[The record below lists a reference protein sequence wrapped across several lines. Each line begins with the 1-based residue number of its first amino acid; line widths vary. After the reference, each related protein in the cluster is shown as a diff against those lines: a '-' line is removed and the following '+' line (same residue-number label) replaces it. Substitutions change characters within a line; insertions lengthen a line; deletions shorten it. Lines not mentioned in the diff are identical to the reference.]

1 MLSKRVAAIWGP
13 LAVGLIVLALM
24 AASGTGLAWQQ
35 PTATVSEST
44 AVSSPIAVSGT
55 VTGPAGPV
63 AGATMFYLSPCNQ
76 EFGNTVETDAT
87 GHYTFTLESSA
98 EVCIVAVPPL
108 PTKLAQAQQ
117 RITVTQDT
125 SRVDFAVEPGRLLSG
140 RVVDQNGRPAP
151 VPMPG
156 NIPWK
161 LMPMLYDYWD
171 GSEEWRRWWLVF
183 NEFSE
188 FTLFLPSGQYFM
200 TAIDPF
206 PGVDLRDGDV
216 SFWEVVA
223 DVPPQNQAL
232 PRNITYD
239 EPPPLAELITISP
252 PDESGQVH
260 VTGLASAV
268 PGDVP
273 YLRLV
278 NLFTGDF
285 ANVPVAPDGSFEADI
300 HAPYGSAL
308 HLRTGY
314 WSEFYWAEA
323 TGTTLWVYPP
333 DAGSGETG
341 VPNLLGGYP
350 SNPEQVRDSGTGDI
364 LYYLTGRAGNGGW
377 WAGTGSIHT
386 VFTTGDVLSTT
397 LTVTITSPA
406 IDECFDSG
414 DIWLRAVLNLE
425 PFFDADGWPR
435 QRVNRG
441 MSTLVAPTGVPIENN
456 PLWRHSF
463 YTPLTIQDQV
473 QLTAAHRISHTLQV
487 SFDLSGIIPPDL
499 PTGHYRPALYLR
511 MNEVGGDPFLG
522 RLYSTPLL
530 SVPEDE
536 APPRLEVTFGENF
549 GAYYLPMIKVGDPAP
564 PRLIWHLLT
573 NTFSNGVRGVTARE
587 DRGHFALSNRIAYQ
601 TDHLIV
607 PRLEE
612 HSRLPITYRLEP
624 FLPTV
629 SWSIAPEPIPPM
641 IPFAFPSGQLHVA
654 VQRPDGA
661 VDDLGT
667 AAFRQAHHGMPEPRY
682 QYYIGSDRTLQ
693 RLYEVTTLSP
703 QFEYQFPL
711 YGRYLIT
718 MTGTLDDIWGNT
730 YQGGGT
736 YEVYVAEPLDLE
748 GVFSGTPFEVGDA
761 LSPAV
766 VVQPAVPATVTI
778 QFRLYPD
785 SDPAQAITHTLT
797 GRANRFGYFYPLVN
811 WETGK
816 LVNWLP
822 GNQFTSLPIYQ
833 FTTPGEYVLN
843 VTAQYW
849 DETGTLWMASTRG
862 AGVVETPASSL
873 VGHGQRG
880 VTKLMDNR
888 PQWFFLS
895 QIHPD
900 GLKENAPDVPEDQ
913 AVMVLYPYQYGDV
926 LWVADLNNSII
937 GEVTAQDTEGSFADL
952 VLSRAWQS
960 KNPTNHLPG
969 LEIPERVAVNEI
981 PMFNTTPTGLDPALF
996 PEAVDQ
1002 WGYFYLSAQRPG
1014 ISVRGYIGQAW
1025 FYRTYWSTDYKYD
1038 RQFGHGRQGD
1048 LENDIKLQFGGGVVR
1063 LLGDDRN
1070 EYLGYASTE
1079 ILIRPG
1085 TEEGNRCFP
1094 PFEGAAGGPDG
1105 GPLLTLKGEDI
1116 NLFITPTGVRPG
1128 TVLEVGDTFSFSGV
1142 IWPNLASR
1150 VWITATAPSGAP
1162 HLIHGQA
1169 NKYGYFYAPDG
1180 DGLASHAIVGE
1191 PGRWTV
1197 DVHLVHDGYTSA
1209 GNPVPPYPTGDLL
1222 GSRDGQFYVYVVE
1235 RDAPPLSLNVPSDQF
1250 LSGPVP
1256 VLFSGTIPSGWQNVT
1271 GTFTAIMSGYI
1282 LEEGELA
1289 IEGDTPSTSSGR
1301 RFSYTFDPLRLHG
1314 DFPNLDVIEPEG
1326 SAALADTFTFSFLL
1340 SGQENGGRTRHRART
1355 VTLQGQRLMAL
1366 SSESQPGRRVYLPLI
1381 LRQLEGL
1388 VLR

>member
-1 MLSKRVAAIWGP
+1 MNRHLIWFVI
-13 LAVGLIVLALM
+13 VGLALM
-24 AASGTGLAWQQ
+24 WLWQARPATMQ
-35 PTATVSEST
+35 DPTIFT
-44 AVSSPIAVSGT
+44 VSGT
-55 VTGPAGPV
+55 VTGPDGPV
-63 AGATMFYLSPCNQ
+63 AGAIMYYFSPCNQ
-76 EFGNTVETDAT
+76 EFGNTVETDAS
-87 GHYTFTLESSA
+87 GHYTFIFEGPA

-108 PTKLAQAQQ
+108 PTRLAQAQQ

-125 SRVDFAVEPGRLLSG
+125 SGVDIAVEPGRLLSG

-151 VPMPG
+151 VPRPG
-156 NIPWK
+156 HIPWK
-161 LMPMLYDYWD
+161 LTPGLYDYWD

-188 FTLFLPSGQYFM
+188 FTLFLPPGQYFM
-200 TAIDPF
+200 TGFDPF
-206 PGVDLRDGDV
+206 PTVDLRYDDV

-232 PRNITYD
+232 PRNVTYD
-239 EPPPLAELITISP
+239 EPPPLAEFITISP
-252 PDESGQVH
+252 PDELGQVH
-260 VTGLASAV
+260 VTGLAGAV
-268 PGDVP
+268 PGDVR
-273 YLRLV
+273 YMRLV

-285 ANVPVAPDGSFEADI
+285 ANVPVASDGSFEADI

-308 HLRTGY
+308 HLRYGY

-333 DAGSGETG
+333 DAGS
-341 VPNLLGGYP
+341 
-350 SNPEQVRDSGTGDI
+350 PERVRDSGTDDI
-364 LYYLTGRAGNGGW
+364 PYYLTGRAGNGGW
-377 WAGTGSIHT
+377 WAGSGVINTLFS
-386 VFTTGDVLSTT
+386 TGDVLSTT
-397 LTVTITSPA
+397 LAVTITSPA
-406 IDECFDSG
+406 IDERFDSG

-425 PFFDADGWPR
+425 PFFDAEGWPR

-456 PLWRHSF
+456 PLWRYSY

-473 QLTAAHRISHTLQV
+473 QLTAAHRISHTLQAT
-487 SFDLSGIIPPDL
+487 FDLSGIIPPEL

-511 MNEVGGDPFLG
+511 MDEVGGDPFQG
-522 RLYSTPLL
+522 RLFNTPLL
-530 SVPEDE
+530 SVPEDV
-536 APPRLEVTFGENF
+536 ASRRLEVTFGENF
-549 GAYYLPMIKVGDPAP
+549 GAYYLPMIRVGDPAP

-587 DRGHFALSNRIAYQ
+587 DQGHFALSNRIAYQ

-654 VQRPDGA
+654 VQRPDGT
-661 VDDLGT
+661 VEDLG
-667 AAFRQAHHGMPEPRY
+667 AAPFAQARHGMPEPRY

-718 MTGTLDDIWGNT
+718 MTGTLEDLWGNT

-748 GVFSGTPFEVGDA
+748 GVFSGTPFQVGDA
-761 LSPAV
+761 LSPSV
-766 VVQPAVPATVTI
+766 VVQPAVPATVTVE
-778 QFRLYPD
+778 FRLYPG

-797 GRANRFGYFYPLVN
+797 GQANRFGYHYPSQHAIRNTQHVSR
-811 WETGK
+811 
-816 LVNWLP
+816 
-822 GNQFTSLPIYQ
+822 FTFDVSHSPPITVTQ
-833 FTTPGEYVLN
+833 PGEYVLDL
-843 VTAQYW
+843 TAQYW
-849 DETGTLWMASTRG
+849 DEHGVLWMGSTRG
-862 AGVVETPASSL
+862 AGVVETPNSSL

-895 QIHPD
+895 QIHPN

-937 GEVTAQDTEGSFADL
+937 GEVTVQDTEGSFADL
-952 VLSRAWQS
+952 VLSRAWQGE
-960 KNPTNHLPG
+960 NPSNHFPG
-969 LEIPERVAVNEI
+969 LEIPERVAVDEI
-981 PMFNTTPTGLDPALF
+981 PMFNTTPSGLDPALF

-1002 WGYFYLSAQRPG
+1002 WGYFYMSAQRPG

-1048 LENDIKLQFGGGVVR
+1048 LENDVKLQFGGGVVR
-1063 LLGDDRN
+1063 LLGDDGGRPRH

-1079 ILIRPG
+1079 ILIPPG

-1094 PFEGAAGGPDG
+1094 PFQGCSGGPDG
-1105 GPLLTLKGEDI
+1105 GPLLTLKGEDV
-1116 NLFITPTGVRPG
+1116 NLFITPTGVQPG

-1142 IWPNLASR
+1142 MWPNLASK

-1162 HLIHGQA
+1162 HLIQGQA
-1169 NKYGYFYAPDG
+1169 NKYGYFYALEG
-1180 DGLASHAIVGE
+1180 DFVVDE

-1197 DVHLVHDGYTSA
+1197 DVRLVHDTV
-1209 GNPVPPYPTGDLL
+1209 VPSTGLPPTCRNTGDLL

-1235 RDAPPLSLNVPSDQF
+1235 KDSQPLSLDLPSDQF

-1256 VLFSGTIPSGWQNVT
+1256 VVFSGTIPSGWQNVT

-1282 LEEGELA
+1282 LEEGELT
-1289 IEGDTPSTSSGR
+1289 IEGDT
-1301 RFSYTFDPLRLHG
+1301 FSYTFDPLSLHQ
-1314 DFPNLDVIEPEG
+1314 DFPNLDVVEPEG

-1340 SGQENGGRTRHRART
+1340 SGQDGNGQTRHRART

-1366 SSESQPGRRVYLPLI
+1366 SLESQPGHQVYLPL
-1381 LRQLEGL
+1381 

>member
-1 MLSKRVAAIWGP
+1 MNRHLIWFVI
-13 LAVGLIVLALM
+13 VGLALIWLWQASPATM
-24 AASGTGLAWQQ
+24 QDAA
-35 PTATVSEST
+35 ATLTVT
-44 AVSSPIAVSGT
+44 GT

-63 AGATMFYLSPCNQ
+63 AGATVYHLSPCNE
-76 EFGNTVETDAT
+76 EFGNTVETDAS
-87 GHYTFTLESSA
+87 GHYTLTLERPA

-108 PTKLAQAQQ
+108 PSKLAQAPR
-117 RITVTQDT
+117 RITITQDT
-125 SRVDFAVEPGRLLSG
+125 SGVDFAVEPGRLLSG

-151 VPMPG
+151 VPKPG
-156 NIPWK
+156 HIPPK
-161 LMPMLYDYWD
+161 LDVRLYDYWN
-171 GSEEWRRWWLVF
+171 GEEWRRWWLVF

-188 FTLFLPSGQYFM
+188 FTLFLPPGQYFM
-200 TAIDPF
+200 TGFDPF
-206 PGVDLRDGDV
+206 PTVDLRDDDV
-216 SFWEVVA
+216 PCWEVVA
-223 DVPPQNQAL
+223 DVPPQNQAI
-232 PRNITYD
+232 PRNVTYD
-239 EPPPLAELITISP
+239 EPPPLVELITISP
-252 PDESGQVH
+252 PDDTGQVH
-260 VTGLASAV
+260 VAGAPGAV
-268 PGDVP
+268 PADVP
-273 YLRLV
+273 HLRLV
-278 NLFTGDF
+278 NLFSGDF
-285 ANVPVAPDGSFEADI
+285 ANVPVASDGSFEADI

-308 HLRTGY
+308 HLRYGY

-333 DAGSGETG
+333 DAGSGG
-341 VPNLLGGYP
+341 NGIP
-350 SNPEQVRDSGTGDI
+350 
-364 LYYLTGRAGNGGW
+364 YYLTGRAGNGGW
-377 WAGTGSIHT
+377 WAGSGSINT

-397 LTVTITSPA
+397 LTLTITSPA
-406 IDECFDSG
+406 IDERFDSG

-425 PFFDADGWPR
+425 PFFDAQGWPR

-456 PLWRHSF
+456 PLWRYTG
-463 YTPLTIQDQV
+463 YTPLTIQNQV
-473 QLTAAHRISHTLQV
+473 QLTAAHRISHTLHV
-487 SFDLSGIIPPDL
+487 TFNLSGTIPPDL
-499 PTGHYRPALYLR
+499 PTGRYRPALYLR
-511 MNEVGGDPFLG
+511 MDEVGGDPFLG

-536 APPRLEVTFGENF
+536 APPRLEVTFAENF
-549 GAYYLPMIKVGDPAP
+549 GAYYLPMVKVGDPAL

-573 NTFSNGVRGVTARE
+573 NTFSNGQRGVTARE
-587 DRGHFALSNRIAYQ
+587 DQGHFALSTRIAYQ

-612 HSRLPITYRLEP
+612 HSRLPVTYRLEP

-654 VQRPDGA
+654 VQRPDGM

-667 AAFRQAHHGMPEPRY
+667 APFVQARHGMPEPRY

-711 YGRYLIT
+711 YGHYLIT

-748 GVFSGTPFEVGDA
+748 GVFSGTPFEVGDT

-766 VVQPAVPATVTI
+766 VVQPAVPATVTVE
-778 QFRLYPD
+778 FRHYPD
-785 SDPAQAITHTLT
+785 SDPAQAITHMLT
-797 GRANRFGYFYPLVN
+797 GQANRFGYFSPPDHTISNTQYPI
-811 WETGK
+811 
-816 LVNWLP
+816 
-822 GNQFTSLPIYQ
+822 SL
-833 FTTPGEYVLN
+833 THPGEYVLDI
-843 VTAQYW
+843 TAQYW
-849 DETGTLWMASTRG
+849 DRHGVLWMGSARR
-862 AGVVETPASSL
+862 AGVVETPNSSL

-895 QIHPD
+895 QIHPE

-926 LWVADLNNSII
+926 LWVADFNNSII
-937 GEVTAQDTEGSFADL
+937 GEVTVQDTEGSFADL
-952 VLSRAWQS
+952 VLSRAWQGE
-960 KNPTNHLPG
+960 NPSNHFPG
-969 LEIPERVAVNEI
+969 LGILERVAVGEI

-1048 LENDIKLQFGGGVVR
+1048 LENDVKLQFGGGVVR
-1063 LLGDDRN
+1063 LLGDPADDRN

-1079 ILIRPG
+1079 ILIPPG

-1094 PFEGAAGGPDG
+1094 PFQGCSGGPDG

-1116 NLFITPTGVRPG
+1116 NLFITPTGIQPG

-1142 IWPNLASR
+1142 MWPNLDSK
-1150 VWITATAPSGAP
+1150 VWITATAPSGAS
-1162 HLIHGQA
+1162 HLIRGQA
-1169 NKYGYFYAPDG
+1169 NKYGYFYDPEG
-1180 DGLASHAIVGE
+1180 DFVVDE

-1197 DVHLVHDGYTSA
+1197 DVRLVHDTV
-1209 GNPVPPYPTGDLL
+1209 VPSTGLPPTCRNTGDLL

-1235 RDAPPLSLNVPSDQF
+1235 KSAPPLSLDISRNRF

-1256 VLFSGTIPSGWQNVT
+1256 AVFSGAIPSGWQNVSS
-1271 GTFTAIMSGYI
+1271 TFTAVMSGYI
-1282 LEEGELA
+1282 LEEGELT
-1289 IEGDTPSTSSGR
+1289 IEGDT
-1301 RFSYTFDPLRLHG
+1301 FNYTFDPLSLHQ
-1314 DFPNLDVIEPEG
+1314 DFPNLDVVEPEG
-1326 SAALADTFTFSFLL
+1326 SASLADTFTFSFLL
-1340 SGQENGGRTRHRART
+1340 SGQENGGEMKYRART
-1355 VTLQGQRLMAL
+1355 VVMQGQHLLAPLVCIAGDLNCNCRVDIVDIMLVAVRWGSHAGDELYDPAYDLDHDGDVDIADIMLVAVHWG
-1366 SSESQPGRRVYLPLI
+1366 GRCGTLGN
-1381 LRQLEGL
+1381 EE
-1388 VLR
+1388 